1 MEYKIDHNKLREL
14 TYDTSQNGRYSDLIQ
29 LCVERYL
36 GLRISSGMREEPPID
51 KIEDFLIDAK
61 VLAEITE

>member
-1 MEYKIDHNKLREL
+1 MEYKIDHDKLREL
-14 TYDTSQNGRYSDLIQ
+14 TSDTSQNGRYSDLIQ

-36 GLRISSGMREEPPID
+36 RLRITSELFEEPPID